1 MNAGSLRWL
10 AMKLTFVYSWS
21 NSVRHDDDVTIVVA
35 KRVWFTSASVQNAA
49 ELRMDSIAVCDTGL
63 KSQE

>member
-1 MNAGSLRWL
+1 MNTVPLRWL

-35 KRVWFTSASVQNAA
+35 KRVWLTGASIQ
-49 ELRMDSIAVCDTGL
+49 DTESL
-63 KSQE
+63 E